1 DAGPGQGGGE
11 AGPRRLRTSGG
22 PAEPLDLVGPDI
34 PTQAEYLRRRNAARD
49 EPIVPFYVRAAGLLR
64 RIAAVESGRTA
75 RALAYRLAWATQ
87 SVRYDVDPLTRA
99 LGWCPRIDLAR
110 GLAPR

>member
-1 DAGPGQGGGE
+1 
-11 AGPRRLRTSGG
+11 
-22 PAEPLDLVGPDI
+22 
-34 PTQAEYLRRRNAARD
+34 
-49 EPIVPFYVRAAGLLR
+49 VRAAGLLR

-110 GLAPR
+110 GLAPHVVPPLTGALALTAPATAPPP